1 MAIVKGS
8 AQYNMRVMPYRPM
21 RRMFNYVIGLLML
34 IAISLSSYLIG
45 YDHGFRQLAL
55 PGGARDKLRE
65 GNDSLA
71 KETETLRQQVANFKL
86 NAALDQK
93 ASEDIR
99 RQLMEQAAQ
108 IAALERD
115 ITVYRGMISS
125 SGKNAN
131 PQGIS
136 VGVFSVIQTDKPDV
150 YHFKLAVQKLAATD
164 DLFKGYLNFKLSGV
178 QKLQGQEQARSFSLR
193 ELSNLHTDEQV
204 PLTFKYFQNIEG
216 NLVLPEGFSPA
227 KVVLLVKST
236 SKKYPATL
244 EKELEWQVSEF

>member
-1 MAIVKGS
+1 MAVVKGS

-21 RRMFNYVIGLLML
+21 RRVFNYFLGLVML
-34 IAISLSSYLIG
+34 IAIALSSYLIG

-55 PGGARDKLRE
+55 PGGTRDKLQE
-65 GNDSLA
+65 GNITLV
-71 KETETLRQQVANFKL
+71 KEVESLRQQVANFKL
-86 NAALDQK
+86 NATVDSK

-99 RQLMEQAAQ
+99 RQLMEQTAQ

-125 SGKNAN
+125 GRKNAN

-136 VGVFSVIQTDKPDV
+136 VGVFHVTRADGPGV
-150 YHFKLAVQKLAATD
+150 YHFKLAIQKLATTD
-164 DLFKGYLNFKLSGV
+164 DMFEGNLSFTLFGI
-178 QKLQGQEQARSFSLR
+178 QKQQGQESPQSFSLH
-193 ELSNLHTDEQV
+193 ELSNIHTDKQI
-204 PLTFKYFQNIEG
+204 PLSFKYFQNLEG
-216 NLVLPEGFSPA
+216 DLVLPEGFMPG

-236 SKKYPATL
+236 DKKHPATI